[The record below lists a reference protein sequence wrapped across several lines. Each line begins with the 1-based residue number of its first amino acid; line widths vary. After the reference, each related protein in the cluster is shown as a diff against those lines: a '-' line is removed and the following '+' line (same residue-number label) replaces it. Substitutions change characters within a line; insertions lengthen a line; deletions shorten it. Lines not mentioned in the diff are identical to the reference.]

1 MSSLDGENRR
11 ILVNKDIGLP
21 NGLTFDPFSK
31 LLCWA
36 DAGNTVDGVHIQNT
50 TACSECEHSD
60 FTIKPDPTLQ
70 NVWFKFITLQQMLY
84 AFHSSRPQP
93 FWHQRLVSWKTDFPW
108 PGEDRTFWDDLSRL
122 YLLCTLFLLLIVLAL
137 LQIIRH

>member
-36 DAGNTVDGVHIQNT
+36 DAGNTTDGMQIENS
-50 TACSECEHSD
+50 ALCSECKYSNR
-60 FTIKPDPTLQ
+60 FYNK
-70 NVWFKFITLQQMLY
+70 
-84 AFHSSRPQP
+84 
-93 FWHQRLVSWKTDFPW
+93 
-108 PGEDRTFWDDLSRL
+108 
-122 YLLCTLFLLLIVLAL
+122 
-137 LQIIRH
+137 